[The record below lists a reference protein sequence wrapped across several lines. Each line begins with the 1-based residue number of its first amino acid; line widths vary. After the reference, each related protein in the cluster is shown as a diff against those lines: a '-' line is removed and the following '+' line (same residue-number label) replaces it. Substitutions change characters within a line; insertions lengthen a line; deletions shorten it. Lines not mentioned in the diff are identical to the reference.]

1 MNTQSTQRFVSDSAS
16 TRDSAS
22 RGSTYRNSTQRFVSD
37 AASRLFAPQRLAP
50 RRNASLRHALQR
62 NNLLVTTSPC
72 RNSTL
77 LDLPHRFAT
86 SLNSTQQFV
95 SDNALLRFAPTRLAA
110 LRPASP
116 HNSTQRFVSN
126 SAARRSATPHRATR
140 LFSTQRFVSN
150 SAPFCT
156 STIRGATPLFST
168 QRFVSDNDIASPL
181 SAARRSAVH
190 RIATLLNSTL
200 SLNKGVQSC
209 ISDPLL
215 H

>member
-1 MNTQSTQRFVSDSAS
+1 MNTQSTQRFVSDYAS
-16 TRDSAS
+16 TRDSAR
-22 RGSTYRNSTQRFVSD
+22 RGSTYRSSTQRFVSD
-37 AASRLFAPQRLAP
+37 FAAIRTAA
-50 RRNASLRHALQR
+50 RRSTPWRSTSLRNSAQL
-62 NNLLVTTSPC
+62 NDLLVTTSPC

-86 SLNSTQQFV
+86 SLNSTQRFV

-150 SAPFCT
+150 LAALRNALLRNTLHRSSSQLNDLLVTTTSRRRSLQRVAPQCT
-156 STIRGATPLFST
+156 ASHLFST
-168 QRFVSDNDIASPL
+168 QRNRL
-181 SAARRSAVH
+181 M
-190 RIATLLNSTL
+190 
-200 SLNKGVQSC
+200 
-209 ISDPLL
+209 
-215 H
+215 

>member
-1 MNTQSTQRFVSDSAS
+1 MNTQSTQRFVSDTAS
-16 TRDSAS
+16 TRDSARRS
-22 RGSTYRNSTQRFVSD
+22 STYLGSTQRFVSD

-116 HNSTQRFVSN
+116 HNSTRRFVSDDA
-126 SAARRSATPHRATR
+126 SRLVATR
-140 LFSTQRFVSN
+140 LGSPQLNDLLVTLLRFSLPRTALLHYASRLNSTQRFVSY
-150 SAPFCT
+150 
-156 STIRGATPLFST
+156 
-168 QRFVSDNDIASPL
+168 NDIASPL

-190 RIATLLNSTL
+190 CIAALLNSTL